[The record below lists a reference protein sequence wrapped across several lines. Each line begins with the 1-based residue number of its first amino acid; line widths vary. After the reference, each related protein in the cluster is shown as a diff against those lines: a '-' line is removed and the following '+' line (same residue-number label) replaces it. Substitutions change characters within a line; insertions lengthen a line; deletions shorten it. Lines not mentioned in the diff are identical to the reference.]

1 MQRLDFIDEVSLRKD
16 IPSFRPG
23 DTVKV
28 HVKVIEG
35 SRSRVQVFQGVVL
48 ARQGSG
54 LKETFLVR
62 KVSFG
67 TGVERTFPVHSPII
81 EKVEVVRQG
90 DVRRAKLYYLR
101 GLRGKAAKI
110 REFRGE
116 REEAMGMFD
125 ESSEVLDKVEL
136 AEVAPEAVAAEVTE
150 PEATATEITEPEAAA
165 AEVTEPA
172 AEPESAT
179 AEVTEPEPAQ
189 PEPTTD
195 EEESARA

>member
-1 MQRLDFIDEVSLRKD
+1 VQRLDFIDEVSLRKD

-150 PEATATEITEPEAAA
+150 PEAAA
-165 AEVTEPA
+165 TEPA
-172 AEPESAT
+172 VAATEPAEPET
-179 AEVTEPEPAQ
+179 
-189 PEPTTD
+189 TTD